1 MINNSVPS
9 DILDGL
15 LFVGNAA
22 CAEQSGGDFDLVVN
36 CTKNL
41 PAPPEPGTRFIRLP
55 VDDDP
60 DEALALFRLLR
71 ETDALRA
78 IDGTL
83 AMGGRCLVHC
93 MAGAQRSAAVA
104 ACFLVAR
111 RGLDA
116 DAAIARVRA
125 RRPAAFFFGIVNFER
140 TIRML
145 AGDRATERTR
155 PLLSPR
161 TTDEA

>member
-1 MINNSVPS
+1 MNTINTNKPS

-22 CAEQSGGDFDLVVN
+22 CAEQYGSDFELVVN

-41 PAPPEPGTRFIRLP
+41 PAPTGNQTAFIRLP

-60 DEALALFRLLR
+60 GEALALFGLLR

-78 IDGTL
+78 INETISR
-83 AMGGRCLVHC
+83 GGRCLVHC

-104 ACFLVAR
+104 ACFMVAYC
-111 RGLDA
+111 GLDA
-116 DAAIARVRA
+116 DTAIAHVRA
-125 RRPAAFFFGIVNFER
+125 RRQAAFFFGFVNFER
-140 TIRML
+140 TIRMIEPFSSEL
-145 AGDRATERTR
+145 ID
-155 PLLSPR
+155 
-161 TTDEA
+161 